1 MVRLLTIVLLVAGC
15 GGAGPYGYSRE
26 YVPLDAEEP
35 HLEAETAISYEEV
48 RRDPEDFRSATV
60 GWFGVVTEVEPRDDG
75 TALVRMTYRTL
86 SARNLCADERDS
98 SCRVTVSER
107 EGGPFTAIVRL
118 APEELSGERRVWV
131 GSLLKIYGHPTGEL
145 DPQTEGPILEA
156 VYHRHWPRGT
166 YVTTGARAT
175 MRR

>member
-1 MVRLLTIVLLVAGC
+1 MMLLLVAGC
-15 GGAGPYGYSRE
+15 GGAGPYGFARE
-26 YVPLDAEEP
+26 YVPLDAEEQY
-35 HLEAETAISYEEV
+35 LEAASGISYEEV
-48 RRDPEDFRSATV
+48 RRDPVDFQSTLV
-60 GWFGVVTEVEPRDDG
+60 GWFGVVTSVEPRDDG

-118 APEELSGERRVWV
+118 SPAELSGDARVWA
-131 GSLLKIYGHPTGEL
+131 GSLLKIYGNPTGEL
-145 DPQTEGPILEA
+145 DPETGGPILRA
-156 VYHRHWPRGT
+156 AFHRHWPHGK
-166 YVTTGARAT
+166 YVTTGARAA